1 MQYLKFDL
9 VALTVCI
16 KFMEKFINRIDET
29 HTDRT
34 DQDGT
39 ELLLIKMCREATG
52 KEERLVSA
60 CVCSCSIIEFSARSC
75 YSAIIL
81 EPPTLPPLSWYER
94 RRGL

>member
-1 MQYLKFDL
+1 
-9 VALTVCI
+9 
-16 KFMEKFINRIDET
+16 MEKFINRIDET

-60 CVCSCSIIEFSARSC
+60 CVCPQSRVQLLNFPRVLVTVLLYWSHRH
-75 YSAIIL
+75 
-81 EPPTLPPLSWYER
+81 R
-94 RRGL
+94 RH